1 MRCLA
6 VLALLIVPAGPVLAQ
21 DSTKELLGKA
31 QSQSDTKAVEDLIGK
46 LQARSSPA
54 KPADASAAKTGKET
68 EGLPK
73 PDLPAKSKAPETA
86 GKDAGISKEASGG
99 AVKPEKEIEPAQ
111 AEQMPSVDLEVGFEY
126 NSARISPTAFATLTT
141 LGRALGDPR
150 LAGNSFLIAGHTD
163 GKGGAAYNLQL
174 SQQRAEAVRQF
185 LAQNFA
191 IDAQRLVAKGFGQRH
206 LKDPANPLAA
216 VNRRVQVVNF
226 TRPERP

>member
-1 MRCLA
+1 
-6 VLALLIVPAGPVLAQ
+6 
-21 DSTKELLGKA
+21 
-31 QSQSDTKAVEDLIGK
+31 
-46 LQARSSPA
+46 
-54 KPADASAAKTGKET
+54 
-68 EGLPK
+68 
-73 PDLPAKSKAPETA
+73 
-86 GKDAGISKEASGG
+86 
-99 AVKPEKEIEPAQ
+99 
-111 AEQMPSVDLEVGFEY
+111 MPSVDLEVGFEY